1 MTLKGTL
8 TMQITVPEDT
18 ETQSLAAGYASV
30 EQYVHSLVL
39 RDRERL
45 AIEEGI
51 SAMNEGRVQDFD
63 DFDRDFRQ
71 KHNIGQ

>member
-1 MTLKGTL
+1 MEITL
-8 TMQITVPEDT
+8 PDDAEH
-18 ETQSLAAGYASV
+18 QSVAAGFASV

-51 SAMNEGRVQDFD
+51 AAMKEGKVQDFG
-63 DFDRDFRQ
+63 DFDREFRERHGLA
-71 KHNIGQ
+71 K

>member
-1 MTLKGTL
+1 
-8 TMQITVPEDT
+8 MQIKLPEDT
-18 ETQSLAAGYASV
+18 ESQSLAAGFASV

-51 SAMNEGRVQDFD
+51 SAMKEGRLQDFD
-63 DFDRDFRQ
+63 EFDRDFRKTHSIDQ
-71 KHNIGQ
+71 